1 MFYID
6 ACRRN
11 NADFWGWWRS
21 LEKGESWSKL
31 LTVPGLT
38 EFVRP
43 LCMSTG
49 LVVLFQSS
57 RHQSLRQDIGFSKW
71 YLTVWIF
78 LLLIIFSR
86 KFTLSPCVKQN
97 NKKSNQSNI
106 PNKIIT
112 IPTLTSLCFE
122 ANFFFQVLV
131 FTYREESGPLD
142 QTVGWSKKSL
152 RRVFFPSWSSDQIL
166 SWWKQECY

>member
-1 MFYID
+1 MGGKRESYGLMNTRTVD
-6 ACRRN
+6 EEKSGRRKS
-11 NADFWGWWRS
+11 S

-57 RHQSLRQDIGFSKW
+57 RHQSLRQDIGFSN
-71 YLTVWIF
+71 
-78 LLLIIFSR
+78 R
-86 KFTLSPCVKQN
+86 KITLSPCVKQN

-122 ANFFFQVLV
+122 ANFFFRCSCLR
-131 FTYREESGPLD
+131 TGKNLD
-142 QTVGWSKKSL
+142 
-152 RRVFFPSWSSDQIL
+152 R
-166 SWWKQECY
+166 